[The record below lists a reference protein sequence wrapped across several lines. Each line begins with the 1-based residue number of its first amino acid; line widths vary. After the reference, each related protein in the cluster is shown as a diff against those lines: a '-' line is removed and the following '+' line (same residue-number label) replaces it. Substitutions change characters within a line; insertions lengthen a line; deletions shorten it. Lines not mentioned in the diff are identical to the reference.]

1 MPLLT
6 LDRALAEIGRGKP
19 APVYLL
25 HGDEYLARE
34 GVKALVEALVPE
46 ADRPMNVGVLGEEA
60 AQAGLAAELRTVPL
74 FGGRKVVVV
83 HDIRAFVAKQARGNL
98 AKKSYEEWQAGDDLP
113 RAIRLFLQAVAA
125 LGEDAGFVER
135 AARAQLGTAELERLL
150 PADDAPEAERW
161 LLEVAARAAAD
172 GVKVPAAAGAKVY
185 EDLLDAGI
193 PAGACLILTAEA
205 VDERRALFK
214 KIREAGVVIDCG
226 VRGKG
231 GWDTQMR
238 PEAARARIAE
248 AMAQAGKTLEEA
260 AARRILEQTGFSV
273 RALDSELEK
282 LCLYAGTRATITP
295 ADVDAV
301 LVNSR
306 EANTIGLANALSDK
320 DAARAVRAF
329 RSLLAQ
335 REPPL
340 RILFAVAAEVRSL
353 ILGRAVLD
361 ARLQGRLDA
370 SLTYGAFQSRVLP
383 RLQEP
388 GAEEAAAAALAGMH
402 PFRAFNLLKAAG
414 RFSLPGLLRA
424 LDAVHEADLMLKG
437 SGQPEDVILERLLLA
452 VCAES

>member
-1 MPLLT
+1 MPILT
-6 LDRALAEIGRGKP
+6 LDKAVAEIRRGQP

-34 GVKALVEALVPE
+34 GARALAEALVPA
-46 ADRPMNVGVLGEEA
+46 ADRAMNVEVMSEESALAALA
-60 AQAGLAAELRTVPL
+60 AQLRTLPL
-74 FGGRKVVVV
+74 FGGTKAVVV

-98 AKKSYEEWQAGDDLP
+98 AKKSYEEWQGGDLP
-113 RAIRLFLQAVAA
+113 KATKLLLQAVAA
-125 LGEDAGFVER
+125 LGEDAAFVER
-135 AARAQLGTAELERLL
+135 AARGQVDEDERGRLL
-150 PADDAPEAERW
+150 SADEHPDAERW
-161 LLEVAARAAAD
+161 LLEVAVRAAAD
-172 GVKVPAAAGAKVY
+172 GVRMPATTGAKVY
-185 EDLLDAGI
+185 EDVLDAGI
-193 PAGACLILTAEA
+193 PGGACLILTAEV

-214 KIREAGVVIDCG
+214 KIRDTGVVIDCG

-231 GWDTQMR
+231 AWDTQMR

-248 AMAQAGKTLEEA
+248 AVKQAGKTIEEG

-282 LCLYAGTRATITP
+282 LCLYVGARELITP

-301 LVNSR
+301 LVSSR
-306 EANTIGLANALSDK
+306 EANTIGLVNAVSEK
-320 DAARAVRAF
+320 DAGRALRAF

-340 RILFAVAAEVRSL
+340 RILFAVAAEIRHL
-353 ILGRAVLD
+353 ILGRTVLE

-370 SLTYGAFQSRVLP
+370 SLTYAAFQSRIVP

-388 GAEEAAAAALAGMH
+388 GAPEDGAAVLAAMH
-402 PFRAFNLLKAAG
+402 PFRAFNLLKAAA

-424 LDAVHEADLMLKG
+424 LDAVHQADLQLKG
-437 SGQPEDVILERLLLA
+437 SGQPEELILEHLVLA
-452 VCAES
+452 ICAES